1 MLKGYLKSIKDD
13 LWSVLSEKKYVQREI
28 KESARE
34 LKAYLKGEM
43 ARNAEIWHDSPDVL
57 AYHNRQDKER
67 VDRLLFKA
75 VTEISGMYHNDQ
87 SYHLIY
93 KDGSEA
99 CVTAEEILLGEP
111 FPKVSDVVY
120 AELSSADD
128 NYDTETGETLTSTA
142 MRLWRLATVITP
154 LRMNVVGST
163 TRPLKLS
170 TARNGESAG
179 CKITRTSCRLLFE
192 EPKRP

>member
-13 LWSVLSEKKYVQREI
+13 LWSVLSEKKYVQRAI
-28 KESARE
+28 KERERE

-43 ARNAEIWHDSPDVL
+43 ARNAEIWRDYPDAL
-57 AYHNRQDKER
+57 AYQNRQDKER

-75 VTEISGMYHNDQ
+75 VTEISGMHHNDQ

-128 NYDTETGETLTSTA
+128 NYDTETGDLNFYSNEA
-142 MRLWRLATVITP
+142 MEACDGDYAAEDERRWQYDAAIEIKYGTKWGIRWMQNHPDFVPVAL
-154 LRMNVVGST
+154 
-163 TRPLKLS
+163 
-170 TARNGESAG
+170 
-179 CKITRTSCRLLFE
+179 
-192 EPKRP
+192 